1 MKQNQG
7 SLDQQLIAFM
17 IASLILHAII
27 MRNIGKS
34 NLIQMASYF

>member
-7 SLDQQLIAFM
+7 SLDQQLIAFI

-27 MRNIGKS
+27 INIGKS
-34 NLIQMASYF
+34 NLIQMTSYF